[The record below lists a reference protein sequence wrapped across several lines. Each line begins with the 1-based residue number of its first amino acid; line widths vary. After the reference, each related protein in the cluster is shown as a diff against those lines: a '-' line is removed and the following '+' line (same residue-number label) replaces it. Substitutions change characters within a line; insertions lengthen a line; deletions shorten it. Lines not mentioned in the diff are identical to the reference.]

1 MRLVRTEV
9 CSQRDGFT
17 FLAKIKNDIN
27 QKEVGNCRLLQLTC
41 HEFVDCFYQKVSE
54 HDVRLGFV
62 GNPKHVPY
70 SQASSIFLVFLP
82 V

>member
-1 MRLVRTEV
+1 MV
-9 CSQRDGFT
+9 SH
-17 FLAKIKNDIN
+17 FLQKKIDIN

-62 GNPKHVPY
+62 GYPKHVPY
-70 SQASSIFLVFLP
+70 SQASSIFLYLFPVFSFFS
-82 V
+82 